1 MIAKAKCEKCK
12 QMIRFDEVLTH
23 KCEDHVPDHLRNIPA
38 DRLKTLKAIQVVT
51 KENLKFTA
59 EKILIV

>member
-23 KCEDHVPDHLRNIPA
+23 KCGDHVPDHLRNIPA
-38 DRLKTLKAIQVVT
+38 DRLKTLKAIHSP
-51 KENLKFTA
+51 KF
-59 EKILIV
+59 

>member
-23 KCEDHVPDHLRNIPA
+23 KCEDHVPLHLRNVPA
-38 DRLKTLKAIQVVT
+38 DKLESLR
-51 KENLKFTA
+51 NLHKSRY
-59 EKILIV
+59 